1 MGDHSV
7 FSFTPSRPAVGLE
20 AREKAAEDLS
30 RQVGELQA
38 ENRTLASREEA
49 ARESGDRV
57 RELERENFELV
68 QQMAIDKKAL
78 SDLREELVDEKIK
91 KQKLANELEL
101 VRALFRMIVIG
112 HQFASVVQE
121 TRMIAREPSAV
132 NNFSLFCT
140 EIESEIDF
148 LCLKVKTQKSMQER
162 LGQVFKVVLFFS
174 ETVCISLETVSHS
187 CFKFLRLRRS

>member
-1 MGDHSV
+1 MGDHSG
-7 FSFTPSRPAVGLE
+7 FSFTPSRSAVGLE

-101 VRALFRMIVIG
+101 VRAMFGNCSERLSSGISFRQLHRTTNSNDNKGIECLSCAMN
-112 HQFASVVQE
+112 H
-121 TRMIAREPSAV
+121 
-132 NNFSLFCT
+132 FSLFCT
-140 EIESEIDF
+140 EIEF

-162 LGQVFKVVLFFS
+162 LGQVFKVFFS
-174 ETVCISLETVSHS
+174 EAVCIASETV
-187 CFKFLRLRRS
+187 